1 MVQIQL
7 ELQIMLENANETKG
21 LVATKWICTG
31 KYLSLVYLFISYS
44 VKSNEFFGITLKQS
58 YNFLYA

>member
-44 VKSNEFFGITLKQS
+44 V
-58 YNFLYA
+58 